1 MNTSSSP
8 SPEVGLGTFAAT
20 SRLPSGGVL
29 FLGYPFRDF
38 QVKSLLRLAAQFVV
52 LFILAAST
60 TVSLAAQSSS
70 QTITKVTAVK
80 DLSQKDAYGSVT
92 AVGITHDKT
101 GPAIEIIL
109 TRQVVPAIQQLDG
122 PPRLVIDLPKTI
134 MAARLKRIE
143 VQAMQISAIRVD
155 QYQSDPPI
163 TRVVVDLAAPRKY
176 TWDVKDN
183 RLMVHLQPVED
194 TKGATKSPPQP
205 LSVPSF
211 TAGVQPAAVPVS
223 PGSSGTMVLA
233 GNRIAAGSSITAGA
247 DTAVLNL
254 SHGGQ
259 ILVCPGT
266 TVSVTSSQS
275 GRDVMLGMSTGSLET
290 HFTLDTSAD
299 SVLTPDFRILLPGP
313 GEFHYAVSADSY
325 GNTCVRT
332 LNGNT
337 ASVIVA
343 ELMGD
348 RTYQVKPGDQ
358 LLFHSGRLDK
368 VEAGVPL
375 DCGCPPPTPA
385 MMRASNPT
393 TPIISDANLPASM
406 RLAQPEE
413 QARPL
418 PQAADVS
425 GLRSTGPPP
434 AQIVLS
440 VIGPETSPLP
450 ASRPDEVHIQVD
462 APLIFHASDVAAN
475 RPQPAPTREAGHLQ
489 LVSARRET
497 KLQTF
502 VLPPSPSQPVPSQA
516 SANRHGFFGKMKGFL
531 ATMFR

>member
-1 MNTSSSP
+1 MP
-8 SPEVGLGTFAAT
+8 GAA
-20 SRLPSGGVL
+20 
-29 FLGYPFRDF
+29 
-38 QVKSLLRLAAQFVV
+38 
-52 LFILAAST
+52 
-60 TVSLAAQSSS
+60 
-70 QTITKVTAVK
+70 AV
-80 DLSQKDAYGSVT
+80 
-92 AVGITHDKT
+92 
-101 GPAIEIIL
+101 AI
-109 TRQVVPAIQQLDG
+109 
-122 PPRLVIDLPKTI
+122 
-134 MAARLKRIE
+134 
-143 VQAMQISAIRVD
+143 
-155 QYQSDPPI
+155 
-163 TRVVVDLAAPRKY
+163 
-176 TWDVKDN
+176 
-183 RLMVHLQPVED
+183 
-194 TKGATKSPPQP
+194 KSPPQP
-205 LSVPSF
+205 PSVPSF

-223 PGSSGTMVLA
+223 PGSSGTVVLA

-247 DTAVLNL
+247 DTAVLDL
-254 SHGGQ
+254 SRGGQ

-290 HFTLDTSAD
+290 HFILDTSAD

-348 RTYQVKPGDQ
+348 RTYQVKPSDQ
-358 LLFHSGRLDK
+358 LLFHSGRLDR

-385 MMRASNPT
+385 MMRASNPA

-413 QARPL
+413 QARRVP
-418 PQAADVS
+418 PAADVS
-425 GLRSTGPPP
+425 RLRSTGPPP

-440 VIGPETSPLP
+440 VIGPETAPLP

-462 APLIFHASDVAAN
+462 APLVFHASEVAAN
-475 RPQPAPTREAGHLQ
+475 GPQPAPTREAGRLQ